1 MTYKSLIIGFAA
13 IVVSFS
19 LQAQDT
25 WSLERCIEH
34 AQKNSITIKQSQLQ
48 LDNAALNIRQSRASR
63 YPALNFNT
71 NLGYNF
77 GRVIDPSTNQ
87 FTNTGV
93 GFNSGGL
100 NVNELVYDGGRVNS
114 TIKQSRLNREAA
126 EADLAQTIQNISLNV
141 AAAYLQVLLA
151 EEQNI
156 AAKNRVEQS
165 EQQLDQMDKLIAA
178 GSRPANDRLDFVA
191 QLATNEQALVSARN
205 QIDISYLNLK
215 QLLELDPEL
224 PFKIIKPEINIPLNN
239 DVEGLTL
246 RAVFN
251 QAYSRQPQIRAGELR
266 LKSASLD
273 ADIAKSDWLP
283 TLSIFGNLSS
293 NYSTASP
300 KNILKNNA
308 VPSGSSIQ
316 TVPFISH
323 INGAKVTAGIE
334 RPTYTSDQYKNYTYF
349 NQISDN
355 FGQALGLTLQ
365 IPIYDRGI
373 TRIAVERAKI
383 GLINQQLSNQRTQQV
398 LKSDIQA
405 ALANARAAKKQLE
418 ASDKTFTAVKGAY
431 ENIDKKYKVG
441 AATTFEMTTARNNMD
456 TAERNL
462 IISRFDYIFKLKI
475 VDFYQGKKITLD

>member
-1 MTYKSLIIGFAA
+1 
-13 IVVSFS
+13 
-19 LQAQDT
+19 
-25 WSLERCIEH
+25 
-34 AQKNSITIKQSQLQ
+34 
-48 LDNAALNIRQSRASR
+48 
-63 YPALNFNT
+63 
-71 NLGYNF
+71 
-77 GRVIDPSTNQ
+77 
-87 FTNTGV
+87 
-93 GFNSGGL
+93 
-100 NVNELVYDGGRVNS
+100 
-114 TIKQSRLNREAA
+114 
-126 EADLAQTIQNISLNV
+126 
-141 AAAYLQVLLA
+141 
-151 EEQNI
+151 
-156 AAKNRVEQS
+156 
-165 EQQLDQMDKLIAA
+165 MDKLIAA

-191 QLATNEQALVSARN
+191 QLATNEQALVSAQN

-283 TLSIFGNLSS
+283 TLSIFGNISS